1 MADELTSRARP
12 ISAAHADQYLVVS
25 RGEAMRIRLSDLCE
39 RGYGFDGAAAGS
51 RLATGSSA
59 RIVRLPCVRTR
70 RLAVVSLSK
79 EFLAHRRHQTPRRGC
94 RRARNLHD
102 RAHRPDSRHIPR
114 HFPLRA
120 VRFLDPSS
128 FKFRHRQ
135 AARASHGIDSPS
147 PPLGGSGERVPIGE
161 EVGFSLGGTDGSN
174 PSPSATANGFI

>member
-70 RLAVVSLSK
+70 RLAVGSLSK
-79 EFLAHRRHQTPRRGC
+79 EFRAHRRHHTPRVGL
-94 RRARNLHD
+94 RRHGPWLVLW
-102 RAHRPDSRHIPR
+102 PR
-114 HFPLRA
+114 RTC
-120 VRFLDPSS
+120 
-128 FKFRHRQ
+128 
-135 AARASHGIDSPS
+135 
-147 PPLGGSGERVPIGE
+147 PPHPFCPPPHPVPPQYIR
-161 EVGFSLGGTDGSN
+161 
-174 PSPSATANGFI
+174 

>member
-79 EFLAHRRHQTPRRGC
+79 EFLAHRRHQTPRVGVRRRGAWRVIWPRRMWPRLRFC
-94 RRARNLHD
+94 RRRHARPAGFFQTRTDHSKIVSSPGARQL
-102 RAHRPDSRHIPR
+102 S
-114 HFPLRA
+114 
-120 VRFLDPSS
+120 SS
-128 FKFRHRQ
+128 F
-135 AARASHGIDSPS
+135 
-147 PPLGGSGERVPIGE
+147 
-161 EVGFSLGGTDGSN
+161 SLSFLISLTH
-174 PSPSATANGFI
+174 TTT